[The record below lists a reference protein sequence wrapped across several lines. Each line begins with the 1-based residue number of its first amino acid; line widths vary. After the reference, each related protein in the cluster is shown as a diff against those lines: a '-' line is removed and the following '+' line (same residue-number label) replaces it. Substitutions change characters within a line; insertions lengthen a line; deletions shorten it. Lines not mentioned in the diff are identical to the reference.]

1 MLFVLWL
8 VNRVEAMACNA
19 TVGNT
24 GKSCFFFIFIKAGE
38 WVMMLISEEEW

>member
-8 VNRVEAMACNA
+8 VNRVEAMACNV